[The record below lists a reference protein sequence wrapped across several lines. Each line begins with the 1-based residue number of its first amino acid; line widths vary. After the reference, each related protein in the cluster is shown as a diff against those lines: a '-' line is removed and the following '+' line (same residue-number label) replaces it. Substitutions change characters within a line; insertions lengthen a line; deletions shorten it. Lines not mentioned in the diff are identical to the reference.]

1 MAGNSI
7 GNLFRLTT
15 FGESHGAAVGG
26 VIDGCPPG
34 IAISEQ
40 IIQKELDLRKPG
52 KQPGSTTRKE
62 EDKVEILSGVF
73 EGLTT
78 GMPLAF
84 IIRNTGQKSDD
95 YTDLENIYRPSH
107 ADYAVEKRFGIRDH
121 RGGGRLSGRETVARV
136 AAGAVAKACLDKEQI
151 EVVAYTSSIGDIGI
165 EKERSSINRE
175 EVLDS
180 PFRCPDKKASL
191 KMAQYLEELRE
202 QGETAGGTINCIV
215 RGVPAGLGDPVFDKL
230 HALLARATLSIGGAK
245 GFEIGEGYASAQ
257 MKGGEHND
265 EWINKN
271 GVITTASNHSGGVQ
285 GGISNCETIW
295 FRVAFK
301 PVSSIAKEQKTV
313 DREGKEIVYPGGGR
327 HDVCIVPRA
336 VPVVEAMT
344 ALVIVDQLLLR
355 KCF

>member
-1 MAGNSI
+1 MAGNTI
-7 GNLFRLTT
+7 GTLFRLTT
-15 FGESHGAAVGG
+15 FGESHGPAVGG

-34 IAISEQ
+34 IAVSEQ
-40 IIQKELDLRKPG
+40 IIQEELDLRKPG
-52 KQPGSTTRKE
+52 TQTGSTTRRE

-73 EGLTT
+73 KGLTT

-84 IIRNTGQKSDD
+84 LIRNTGQKSDEYD
-95 YTDLENIYRPSH
+95 DLENIYRPSH
-107 ADYAVEKRFGIRDH
+107 ADYAVEKRFGTRDH

-136 AAGAVAKACLDKEQI
+136 AAGAIAKVYLEKEKI
-151 EVVAYTSSIGDIGI
+151 EVIAYTSSIGGIHI
-165 EKERSSINRE
+165 EKERSAIRRK

-180 PFRCPDKKASL
+180 PVRCPDEKASL
-191 KMAQYLEELRE
+191 KMMQYLEEIRE

-230 HALLARATLSIGGAK
+230 HALLAKATLSIGGVK
-245 GFEIGEGYASAQ
+245 GFEIGEGFAVAQ
-257 MKGGEHND
+257 MKGSEHND
-265 EWINKN
+265 EWINEN

-285 GGISNCETIW
+285 GGISNGETIW

-301 PVSSIAKEQKTV
+301 PVSSIDKEQKTV
-313 DREGKEIVYPGGGR
+313 DRDGNEIVYHGGGR

-355 KCF
+355 KCL